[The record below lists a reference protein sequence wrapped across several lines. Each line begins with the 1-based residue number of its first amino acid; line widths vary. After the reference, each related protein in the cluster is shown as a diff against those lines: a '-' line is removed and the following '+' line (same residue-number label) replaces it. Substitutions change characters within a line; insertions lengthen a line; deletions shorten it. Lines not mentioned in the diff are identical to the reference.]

1 MIIWYYYDMLN
12 CKSKSICFTFIILI
26 FLVSTRTYPKEIIVS
41 KSKNISSIKKALDIA
56 VDKDTIV
63 LIAGTYLESD
73 IYISKSI
80 TIIGKNY
87 PIIDA
92 QGKGKIITITAN
104 DVSISGLLIKNSGIS
119 YLEDNAGIRLDE
131 VTRCKIY
138 NNKFIN
144 NFFSIYLAKSFD
156 CVVENNFIEGLKG
169 RETNSGNGIH
179 LWYCKDITIE
189 NNNISK
195 HRDGIYFEF
204 VRNGRISNNVS
215 KDNIRYGL
223 HFMFSDSCIYREN
236 TFQNNGAG
244 VAVMYT
250 KNVLMDDN
258 VFKHNWGAA
267 SYGLLLKDISDSEII
282 NNQFE
287 ENSVGIFME
296 GCSRLKITS
305 NNFFKN
311 GWAIKLMANSMGNYF
326 EQNNFIANS
335 FDISTNSQQ
344 NFNSFESNYWSN
356 YSGYDLDKDGIGDI
370 PFRPVTM
377 FSMMVESHSTSLI
390 LLNSLFIQVLDIA
403 EKVIPALTPNAL
415 MDQKPKMKI
424 IK

>member
-1 MIIWYYYDMLN
+1 MLSY
-12 CKSKSICFTFIILI
+12 KFKSIFFINIILI
-26 FLVSTRTYPKEIIVS
+26 FIVSTQTYPKEIIVS
-41 KSKNISSIKKALDIA
+41 KNKNINSIKGALEISA
-56 VDKDTIV
+56 DKDTII
-63 LIAGTYLESD
+63 LLEGTYLESD
-73 IYISKSI
+73 IYIEKSI

-87 PIIDA
+87 PVVDA
-92 QGKGKIITITAN
+92 QGKGKIFTVTAN
-104 DVSISGLLIKNSGIS
+104 DVAISGLAIMNSGIS
-119 YLEDNAGIRLDE
+119 YLEDNAGIRLEE
-131 VTRCKIY
+131 VTRCKIS

-144 NFFSIYLAKSFD
+144 NFFSIYLAKSYD

-179 LWYCKDITIE
+179 LWYCKDIIIE
-189 NNNISK
+189 NNDISN

-215 KDNIRYGL
+215 KNNIRYGL
-223 HFMFSDSCIYREN
+223 HFMFSDSCEYREN

-250 KNVLMDDN
+250 KKVLMDDN
-258 VFKHNWGAA
+258 IFRHNWGAA
-267 SYGLLLKDISDSEII
+267 SYGLLLKDISDSDIT

-296 GCSRLKITS
+296 GCSRLSITENS
-305 NNFFKN
+305 FLKN
-311 GWAIKLMANSMGNYF
+311 GWAIKLMANSMGNNF
-326 EQNNFIANS
+326 DQNNFIANS
-335 FDISTNSQQ
+335 FDVSTNSQQ

-390 LLNSLFIQVLDIA
+390 LLNSLFIQMIDIA
-403 EKVIPALTPNAL
+403 EKVIPSLTPDAL
-415 MDQKPKMKI
+415 MDHKPKMKI
-424 IK
+424 IQ